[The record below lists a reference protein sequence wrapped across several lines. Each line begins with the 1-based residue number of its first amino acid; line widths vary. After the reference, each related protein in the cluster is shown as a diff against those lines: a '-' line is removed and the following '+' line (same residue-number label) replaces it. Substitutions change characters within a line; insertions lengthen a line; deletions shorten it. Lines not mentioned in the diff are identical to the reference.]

1 MTQNILLLLMFMIAN
16 VPCLSDR
23 IFLVMPP
30 KSSPK
35 NIGWCLLE
43 LVVYYG
49 AIISLATYA
58 EARILGNVAMQG
70 WEFYTVT
77 VSLFFVFAFP
87 SFIYKA
93 LWK

>member
-1 MTQNILLLLMFMIAN
+1 MAQNLLLLLMLMIAN

-23 IFLVMPP
+23 IFLVISP
-30 KSSPK
+30 KSLPK

-43 LVVYYG
+43 LLVYYG
-49 AIISLATYA
+49 VFILLAAYA
-58 EARILGNVAMQG
+58 ETRILGNMVMQG

-77 VSLFFVFAFP
+77 ISLFFVFAFP
-87 SFIYKA
+87 SFIYKV